1 MLELRAN
8 PDDVNTYSN
17 FQEIIQRE
25 VNLDV
30 SIDFENKSMFGT
42 IKTKYEILNTS
53 LENIVLDLHGPDVS
67 SISLINGEL
76 EKIDLDY
83 YIYDKNE
90 DKDALGTPLVIN
102 ILSLKN
108 KNNKEYENII
118 KKKEI
123 IISIEFKTNEK
134 CNGIQYLTKEQT
146 RSKSHPF
153 MFTQCEAI
161 LCRTLFPIQDT
172 PSVKS
177 IYKVKTSIS
186 PPLYPPLLL
195 FFLGEF

>member
-53 LENIVLDLHGPDVS
+53 LENIILDLHGPDVS
-67 SISLINGEL
+67 SISLINDEL

-134 CNGIQYLTKEQT
+134 
-146 RSKSHPF
+146 
-153 MFTQCEAI
+153 
-161 LCRTLFPIQDT
+161 
-172 PSVKS
+172 
-177 IYKVKTSIS
+177 
-186 PPLYPPLLL
+186 
-195 FFLGEF
+195 